1 MISVGVN
8 IKIQKHI
15 KAKKGYFWNHA
26 NCSCQNGKHA
36 RIIGNSVVAWN
47 KIIEETKTI
56 PTKSTSTNFYIL
68 LAFLLIT

>member
-26 NCSCQNGKHA
+26 KCSCQNGKHA

-47 KIIEETKTI
+47 KIIEETTI